1 VAAGEVEKRVAMVEE
16 AMAMGASVVGK
27 VEEMALGAWV
37 EAKAVA
43 ALGSAGGCW
52 DAETMAVAEGVAR
65 GEGVQNRNWTTEF
78 DICLPPQAPDPW

>member
-65 GEGVQNRNWTTEF
+65 GEGVQN
-78 DICLPPQAPDPW
+78 ISPPRT